1 MRITLNSSMNSYQTN
16 LNSIRSRYAKEQQR
30 LTTQKNIQTPSDS
43 PHDFSEIKRLS
54 NTISQNERYR
64 KNIEDGRTDVDIY
77 EGTLQ
82 NFTDTLVRAKDIVND
97 AVNPANFDKASV
109 LGNNLRNVLDDLVK
123 IANYE
128 YDGRFA
134 FAGTLTTRSS
144 ITPVA
149 PATSNLPFEIVK
161 DPGLASTSNP
171 EGLNVVFKG
180 NNEDRLVATSSN
192 STERISVRAKD
203 TFGTG
208 GTSTLQNIVDIYNL
222 LAYKQDGT
230 ARTPSDGLATDEARS
245 LQDKLKQLADSVD
258 VVNSEVGRLGGVANR
273 MDALNDQITYE
284 NTRLRELRSGREDAD
299 IPETILK
306 LRREETALQ
315 ATLQIG
321 PDIIQ
326 RSLLDFL
333 K

>member
-1 MRITLNSSMNSYQTN
+1 MRITLNSSMTSYQTN
-16 LNSIRSRYAKEQQR
+16 LNSIRSRYAQEQTR

-64 KNIEDGRTDVDIY
+64 TNIADGRTDVDIY
-77 EGTLQ
+77 ESTLQ
-82 NFTDTLVRAKDIVND
+82 NFADTLLRAKDIAND
-97 AVNPANFDKASV
+97 AVNPANFDKAPV
-109 LGNNLRNVLDDLVK
+109 LGNNLRNVLNDLVK

-144 ITPVA
+144 IVPTA
-149 PATSNLPFEIVK
+149 PAVDNLPFEIVN
-161 DPGLASTSNP
+161 DPALVSTSNP
-171 EGLNVVFKG
+171 EGINIVFKG
-180 NNEDRLVATSSN
+180 NNEDRLVATSST
-192 STERISVRAKD
+192 STERISVRAQD
-203 TFGTG
+203 AFGAG
-208 GTSTLQNIVDIYNL
+208 GTATMQNIVDIYNL

-230 ARTPSDGLATDEARS
+230 ARTTADALTTAEARS
-245 LQDKLKQLADSVD
+245 LQDKVKQLADSID
-258 VVNSEVGRLGGVANR
+258 TVNSEVGRLGGVANR
-273 MDALNDQITYE
+273 MDALNDQLTYE

-299 IPETILK
+299 IPETIMK

-315 ATLQIG
+315 ATLQTG
-321 PDIIQ
+321 PDVLQ

-333 K
+333 R

>member
-1 MRITLNSSMNSYQTN
+1 MNSYQTN
-16 LNSIRSRYAKEQQR
+16 LNSIRSRYAKEQVR

-77 EGTLQ
+77 EETLQ
-82 NFTDTLVRAKDIVND
+82 NFTDTLLRAKDIVND
-97 AVNPANFDKASV
+97 AVNPANFDKAPV
-109 LGNNLRNVLDDLVK
+109 LGNNLRNVIDDLVK

-134 FAGTLTTRSS
+134 FAGTLTTRNS

-149 PATSNLPFEIVK
+149 PATNNLPFEIVK
-161 DPGLASTSNP
+161 DPGLVSTANP
-171 EGLNVVFKG
+171 EGLSVVFKG
-180 NNEDRLVATSSN
+180 NNEDRLVATSST
-192 STERISVRAKD
+192 STERISVRSQDA
-203 TFGTG
+203 FGAG
-208 GTSTLQNIVDIYNL
+208 GTSTLQNVVDIYNL
-222 LAYKQDGT
+222 LVYKQDGT
-230 ARTPSDGLATDEARS
+230 ARTATDGLTTEEARS
-245 LQDKLKQLADSVD
+245 LQDKVKKIADSIDTVT
-258 VVNSEVGRLGGVANR
+258 SETGRLGGVANR
-273 MDALNDQITYE
+273 MDALNDQLTYE

-299 IPETILK
+299 IAETILN

-321 PDIIQ
+321 PDVLQ

-333 K
+333 R